1 MNITN
6 IIRLEAFFNGTTYFL
21 VWLEYF
27 WYIFVGVLIFIIL
40 FILSIIEL
48 ATRVMVINEDY
59 TFYLKNAIT
68 KRKKLIKMSDIIIVD
83 NSPLKIKWPTSNI
96 FGKQLFVSFI
106 IDQTDE
112 KEFIAIL
119 NDSKKP
125 QEPVTNENI

>member
-1 MNITN
+1 M
-6 IIRLEAFFNGTTYFL
+6 
-21 VWLEYF
+21 
-27 WYIFVGVLIFIIL
+27 IFIIL